1 MTPPNSIR
9 QCATPG
15 CFTLTRGSRN
25 RLEDAPGSTIRM
37 KGGLCTSCYV
47 PNHPPCKGCG
57 CKLRKPE
64 VPASLVPDARQRY
77 ADGMCKDCWTT
88 RNPQRVAGPT
98 EPEPENPEKLAY
110 TIKGLDSFIARRR
123 ARLGVA
129 A

>member
-1 MTPPNSIR
+1 MTPPTGIR
-9 QCATPG
+9 QCKTPG

-98 EPEPENPEKLAY
+98 EPEPE
-110 TIKGLDSFIARRR
+110 TRRNWR
-123 ARLGVA
+123 TPSKALTRSSPA
-129 A
+129 AAHGWG